1 MTGIDTAVALL
12 VGFCL
17 GVFACASVHI
27 IRRIDEEEGE
37 T

>member
-1 MTGIDTAVALL
+1 MTGIDAAVALL

-17 GVFACASVHI
+17 GVLACVSVQI
-27 IRRIDEEEGE
+27 IHRIDEEEGE